1 MSPVDDGAFFETWD
15 QLEDVVEQV
24 LSHVQGASWPPLI
37 EETIGA
43 CFDRIATAH
52 AAREALVVPHQ
63 QIRWSYAE
71 LKHRVDRLAAALLR
85 LGLSPGDRLGVLAP
99 NCAEWVVVQLA
110 TAKAGIILV
119 TINPAYRTHELE
131 YALTKVECRAL
142 VLIPSYR
149 ATDYAALLSEIA
161 PEIATAE
168 PGSLHAARLPALRFV
183 IALGDAPIPGMLAY
197 EDLVDLPGDED
208 VATATDL
215 LIPALAASDP
225 INIQFT
231 SGTTGSPKGATLTHR
246 NILNNGLLIGH
257 AMRLSCEDRLCI
269 PVPLHHC
276 FGMVIGNL
284 AGLTHGA
291 TLILPGEGFDA
302 EATLA
307 TVDRE
312 RCTVLHGVPTMF
324 VAMLEAPGFAD
335 HDLSSLRTGVMAGA
349 PCPIELMRKVIDR
362 MHMAEITIAY
372 GMTETAPI
380 SFQSAVDD
388 PLERRVATVGRVHPH
403 VEVRIVDPEGA
414 TVPRGV
420 PGELVTRG
428 YSVMRGYWGDPERT
442 AESID
447 ADGWMHSGD
456 LATIDAEGFCNIVGR
471 AKDMVIRGGENIYP
485 REIEEYLHRHPAI
498 QDVHVVGVPDER
510 YGEELCAF
518 VQLRAGYDASAPQ
531 IRDFCHGRIAH
542 FKIPKHV
549 RFVSDF
555 PMTASGKVRK
565 SELRSLIAEEL
576 GVHALATA

>member
-1 MSPVDDGAFFETWD
+1 
-15 QLEDVVEQV
+15 
-24 LSHVQGASWPPLI
+24 
-37 EETIGA
+37 
-43 CFDRIATAH
+43 
-52 AAREALVVPHQ
+52 
-63 QIRWSYAE
+63 
-71 LKHRVDRLAAALLR
+71 
-85 LGLSPGDRLGVLAP
+85 
-99 NCAEWVVVQLA
+99 
-110 TAKAGIILV
+110 
-119 TINPAYRTHELE
+119 
-131 YALTKVECRAL
+131 
-142 VLIPSYR
+142 
-149 ATDYAALLSEIA
+149 
-161 PEIATAE
+161 
-168 PGSLHAARLPALRFV
+168 
-183 IALGDAPIPGMLAY
+183 
-197 EDLVDLPGDED
+197 
-208 VATATDL
+208 
-215 LIPALAASDP
+215 
-225 INIQFT
+225 
-231 SGTTGSPKGATLTHR
+231 
-246 NILNNGLLIGH
+246 
-257 AMRLSCEDRLCI
+257 
-269 PVPLHHC
+269 
-276 FGMVIGNL
+276 
-284 AGLTHGA
+284 
-291 TLILPGEGFDA
+291 
-302 EATLA
+302 
-307 TVDRE
+307 
-312 RCTVLHGVPTMF
+312 
-324 VAMLEAPGFAD
+324 
-335 HDLSSLRTGVMAGA
+335 MAGA

-518 VQLRAGYDASAPQ
+518 VQLRAGHEASAVR

-565 SELRSLIAEEL
+565 GELRALIAEDL

>member
-1 MSPVDDGAFFETWD
+1 ME
-15 QLEDVVEQV
+15 LL
-24 LSHVQGASWPPLI
+24 LSHVRGESSPPLV

-63 QIRWSYAE
+63 QVRWSYAE
-71 LKHRVDRLAAALLR
+71 LKRRVDRLAATLAR
-85 LGLSPGDRLGVLAP
+85 LGLERGDRLGILAP

-110 TAKAGIILV
+110 TAKVGIILV

-142 VLIPSYR
+142 VLVPRYR
-149 ATDYAALLSEIA
+149 GTDYDALLREIA
-161 PEIATAE
+161 PELATAH
-168 PGSLHAARLPALRFV
+168 PGELRSARLPALRHV
-183 IALGDAPIPGMLAY
+183 IALGDDLIPGMLAY
-197 EDLVDLPGDED
+197 EDLIDFPPNEGVACPDAILPSLSPD
-208 VATATDL
+208 
-215 LIPALAASDP
+215 DP

-231 SGTTGSPKGATLTHR
+231 SGTTGNPKGATLTHR
-246 NILNNGLLIGH
+246 NILNNGMLIGH
-257 AMRLSCEDRLCI
+257 AMRLSAEDRLCI

-291 TLILPGEGFDA
+291 TLVFPGQAFDA

-307 TVDRE
+307 TVHRE

-324 VAMLEAPGFAD
+324 VAMIEAPGFAR

-362 MHMAEITIAY
+362 MHMAQITIAY

-388 PLERRVATVGRVHPH
+388 PLERRVSTVGRVHPH
-403 VEVRIVDPEGA
+403 VEVRIVDAAGA

-420 PGELVTRG
+420 KGELLTRG
-428 YSVMRGYWGDPERT
+428 YSVMRGYWGDPART
-442 AESID
+442 AEAID

-456 LATIDAEGFCNIVGR
+456 LATIDAEGYCNIVGR

-518 VQLRAGYDASAPQ
+518 VMLRAGHEASEAQ
-531 IRDFCHGRIAH
+531 LRDFCRGKIAH

-549 RFVSDF
+549 RFVDAF
-555 PMTASGKVRK
+555 PMTVSGKVRK
-565 SELRSLIAEEL
+565 TELRARIAEEL
-576 GVHALATA
+576 GAHALATA